1 MKIQPQHNIH
11 IQNGH
16 VFDPS
21 QNLDGIMDIFIEN
34 DAIVSLGT
42 APQGFTA
49 EETIDASGKT
59 IFPGFVDLHCFL
71 AEPGYTQKGSI
82 VSETHAAARTGFT
95 TICSTPNS
103 KPVVDSS
110 AVANLIQDKAQQ
122 AGYCRVL
129 PLGALTAG
137 LEGEQLSNMHGLK
150 ESGCV
155 ALSQMA
161 FAFKDSRV
169 IKQCFHYAAGFNIT
183 VMVTPLD
190 HALAQSGCMHEG
202 ATSTKLGLAG
212 VSESAETVALAH
224 LLILAKETG
233 VKLHISRVTSS
244 AALKMIE
251 AAREEGLNI
260 TADVALANL
269 VFTDTNCLGYDSL
282 MHVTPVLRSEVDRQA
297 LLAAVNAGKLSICS
311 NHMPH
316 ETAGK
321 MAPFAASESG
331 VSVLDTFTQVLL
343 GLIEKGELEQS
354 KAIAAVT
361 SLPAQQLSL
370 SVGTISVEGKADLVI
385 LDSQANTTFTESD
398 LISKGHNNP
407 WLHQSLKGKVS
418 HTLNAGHIVYQ
429 CD

>member
-1 MKIQPQHNIH
+1 MKIQPQHTIH

-21 QNLDGIMDIFIEN
+21 QNLDGVMDVFIEN
-34 DAIVSLGT
+34 DAIVALGT
-42 APQGFTA
+42 APEGFHA
-49 EETIDASGKT
+49 EETIDASGKK

-71 AEPGYTQKGSI
+71 AEPGYSQKGSI
-82 VSETHAAARTGFT
+82 VSETHAAARSGFT

-110 AVANLIQDKAQQ
+110 AVANLIQDKAND

-137 LEGEQLSNMHGLK
+137 LNGDQLSNMHGLK

-155 ALSQMA
+155 AMSQMA

-169 IKQCFHYAAGFNIT
+169 IKQCFHYAAGFDIT

-190 HALAQSGCMHEG
+190 HALAQGGCMHEG

-212 VSESAETVALAH
+212 VSESAETAALAH

-233 VKLHISRVTSS
+233 VKLHVSRVTS
-244 AALKMIE
+244 ATALNMIKQ
-251 AAREEGLNI
+251 AQSEGLPV

-269 VFTDTNCLGYDSL
+269 IFTDEDCLGYDSL
-282 MHVTPVLRSEVDRQA
+282 MHMTPVLRSEVDRQA
-297 LLAAVNAGKLSICS
+297 LLNAVNDGTLSICS

-316 ETAGK
+316 EIAAK

-331 VSVLDTFTQVLL
+331 ISIMDTFTQVLMSL
-343 GLIEKGELEQS
+343 VEKNELTLS
-354 KAIAAVT
+354 AAINAV
-361 SLPAQQLSL
+361 SALPAKQLAL
-370 SVGTISVEGKADLVI
+370 NVGSILVEGKADLLI
-385 LDSQANTTFTESD
+385 MDTQADEVLNED
-398 LISKGHNNP
+398 QLLSKGHNNP
-407 WLHQSLKGKVS
+407 WIGKTLTGKVS
-418 HTLNAGHIVYQ
+418 HTINGGHIVYQ
-429 CD
+429 SK